1 MPELNRAEH
10 VRPDESRL
18 DGSLL
23 HGRTGLSNAAD
34 RVAEAHA
41 GAASSPEDF
50 GVQLEAWRVRME
62 HALAARLPAATTV
75 PTRLHEAMRYSVLG
89 GGKRIRPALLFA
101 TARTLGLTEDEVEAA
116 ACAIEL
122 IHVYS
127 LVHDDLPAM
136 DDDDLRRGRP
146 TCHKAFD
153 EATAVLVGDALQP
166 LAFQVLARD
175 PALPAAPATR
185 IALVDMLSVASGTF
199 GMAGGQAIDLAVQG
213 QQPGIAEVEDMH
225 ARKTGAVIRASVL
238 MAAQCVPDLDAHLYD
253 ALSGFATAIGL
264 AFQIQDD
271 LLDVLGDVSTL
282 GKATGA
288 DRERDNLTHP
298 AIIGIEASQERV
310 HLLHR
315 EALDSL
321 EPFAERAAPLRSL
334 ANWLLSRRY

>member
-1 MPELNRAEH
+1 MP
-10 VRPDESRL
+10 DIF
-18 DGSLL
+18 
-23 HGRTGLSNAAD
+23 
-34 RVAEAHA
+34 
-41 GAASSPEDF
+41 GA
-50 GVQLEAWRVRME
+50 QLEIWRTRME
-62 HALAARLPAATTV
+62 AALAARLPPATTV
-75 PTRLHEAMRYSVLG
+75 PARLHEAMRYSVLG

-101 TARTLGLTEDEVEAA
+101 TARTLGLSEDQVEAA

-166 LAFQVLARD
+166 LAFQLLARD
-175 PALPAAPATR
+175 PALPASPAIR
-185 IALVDMLSVASGTF
+185 LRLVDILSEASGTF

-213 QQPGIAEVEDMH
+213 QRVDIAQVEDLH
-225 ARKTGAVIRASVL
+225 ARKTGAIIRASVL
-238 MAAQCVPDLDAHLYD
+238 MAAECVPQLEQSAYA
-253 ALSGFATAIGL
+253 ALNEFATAIGL

-288 DRERDNLTHP
+288 DRERDKPTHP

-310 HLLHR
+310 HLLHGQ
-315 EALDSL
+315 ALAALSG
-321 EPFAERAAPLRSL
+321 FGERAAPLRSL
-334 ANWLLSRRY
+334 ADWLLSRHY